1 MRKHALYVAIA
12 FILIPW
18 IVSPYTSPLNSNNSS
33 LPIFALADSEISSSL
48 DVFEYC
54 RNISGDISTAHNDTS
69 FTYNSNWY
77 PLNYHGYRL
86 HADISSLRKTTDP
99 LSNGNFEQYPEPGNN
114 WTWTQSEGMI
124 SSLSTIPEGNP
135 GSCLDIELA
144 YGKINFPAT
153 DYIDNEFDYTSQF
166 TPDYRSVSFDIRY
179 SPDVTQAWWFIVRV
193 EIQDQF
199 NSTISTWDK
208 STSEFS
214 PTSWTRLSFD
224 TGIVNGTSLNLRI
237 TLYKSDSSNLDVDG
251 HIYFDN
257 FQYQIGSY
265 STPSDVN
272 LTLNSTEIV
281 DTIGSNGEIDIYA
294 DPILREEI
302 TPSFGWS
309 GNQTFIFDATD
320 SISFAVKYTMF
331 FKTESDE
338 SAISSLTVSADSEPS
353 WIINYTIPAG
363 RPPPN
368 YYNYSFGL
376 YLPEEW
382 NLVTVKNW
390 LGYTIPSYSYN
401 ATSQFLL
408 MDENIGTPGD
418 NFNIH
423 CISIIQTEPVLNSP
437 VPNDRYGWMR
447 LFVNVSWRNLATD
460 TFVKN
465 ASVIIQYSDEHAGT
479 LTRQMESNNYGSY
492 TLDVQILSLTPET
505 SITFQIE
512 FSKWGYMNATSETGN
527 ALEFTVVVNTGV
539 PPTIF
544 GIPTEFL
551 ILVIVLLIVIILSW
565 LLYSKVYV
573 QRYVIP
579 QRVAHAR
586 KLQEVLEMF
595 NDVTNLSRFLVLH
608 HGSGIAI
615 FDPFKDKGMDA
626 SLFGGFL
633 QALQAFAIDVAKNS
647 DDSAL
652 PPEARLSEITYEGFR
667 VIIHDGAYT
676 RTALVYRGI
685 PSDTLKEKIQTFA
698 TRFEERFSQQLK
710 KRGYEP
716 AIFDGASE
724 LLEEVFHVSLLFPHR
739 VVSEV
744 PKSLSLSVLEH
755 RLHFVALELSKS
767 SGLVFLGEIMNSYL
781 ETVQEEPTELMNAIF
796 QLREKKLLI
805 PSDLFNQNRSN

>member
-1 MRKHALYVAIA
+1 MRKHALYVAIVL
-12 FILIPW
+12 ILAPW
-18 IVSPYTSPLNSNNSS
+18 IVSPYTSHLNSYNSS
-33 LPIFALADSEISSSL
+33 LPLYALADSEISSSL
-48 DVFEYC
+48 DVYEYC
-54 RNISGDISTAHNDTS
+54 RNRSGAISNAYNETS

-86 HADISSLRKTTDP
+86 HAHISSLRKTTDP

-153 DYIDNEFDYTSQF
+153 DYIDNEFNYTSQF
-166 TPDYRSVSFDIRY
+166 EATYRSVSFDIRY

-199 NSTISTWDK
+199 NSTISMWQE

-214 PTSWTRLSFD
+214 PTSWTPLNFD

-281 DTIGSNGEIDIYA
+281 DTIGSSGEIDIYT
-294 DPILREEI
+294 DSILREEI
-302 TPSFGWS
+302 QPSFGWS

-320 SISFAVKYTMF
+320 SISFDVNYTMF

-338 SAISSLTVSADSEPS
+338 SAISSFTVSSDSEPS

-368 YYNYSFGL
+368 YWNYSFGL

-382 NLVTVKNW
+382 NLIAVKDKIGNTVDR
-390 LGYTIPSYSYN
+390 YSYN
-401 ATSQFLL
+401 STSRFLL
-408 MDENIGTPGD
+408 MYENIGTPGD
-418 NFNIH
+418 SFDIH
-423 CISIIQTEPVLNSP
+423 CISTIQTETVLNSP
-437 VPNDRYGWMR
+437 QPNGRYGWTS
-447 LFVNVSWRNLATD
+447 LFVNVSWRNLVTN

-465 ASVIIQYSDEHAGT
+465 ATVILQYSDENAGT
-479 LTRQMESNNYGSY
+479 ITRQMESNNYGSY
-492 TLDVQILSLTPET
+492 SIYAPIFSITPET
-505 SITFQIE
+505 PISFQIE
-512 FSKWGYMNATSETGN
+512 FSKWGYLNATSEMGN
-527 ALEFTVVVNTGV
+527 PLQFTVVVNTGV
-539 PPTIF
+539 APTIF
-544 GIPTEFL
+544 GIQTEIL
-551 ILVIVLLIVIILSW
+551 ILVVVLLIVCIIGW

-579 QRVAHAR
+579 KRVAHAR

-615 FDPFKDKGMDA
+615 FDPFKDRGMDA

-633 QALQAFAIDVAKNS
+633 QALQAFAIDVASNS

-652 PPEARLSEITYEGFR
+652 PARAQLSEITYEGFR
-667 VIIHDGAYT
+667 VIIHDGTYT
-676 RTALVYRGI
+676 RTALVYRGT
-685 PSDTLKEKIQTFA
+685 PSDTLKEKIKAFA
-698 TRFEERFSQQLK
+698 ARFEERYSHQLE
-710 KRGYEP
+710 KRGFEP
-716 AIFDGASE
+716 ALFDEANA
-724 LLEEVFHVSLLFPHR
+724 LLEEIFHVSLLFPHR
-739 VVSEV
+739 VLAEVS
-744 PKSLSLSVLEH
+744 KSLSLSVLEN
-755 RLHFVALELSKS
+755 RLHYVALELAKS
-767 SGLVFLGEIMNSYL
+767 SEFVFLGEIMNSYL
-781 ETVQEEPTELMNAIF
+781 ETVQEEPTELMNALF
-796 QLREKKLLI
+796 ELREKKLLI
-805 PSDLFNQNRSN
+805 PSEVF